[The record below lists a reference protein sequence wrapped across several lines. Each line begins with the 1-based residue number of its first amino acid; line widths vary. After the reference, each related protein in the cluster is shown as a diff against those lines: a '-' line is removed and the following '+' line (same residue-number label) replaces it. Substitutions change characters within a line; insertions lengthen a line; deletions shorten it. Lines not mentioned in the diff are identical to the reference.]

1 MAKRVVITGIGILT
15 ALGRGIAKTEYALKA
30 GKSEISKITSFATD
44 GYNCDVGGEVRGDLI
59 DRDFSKNKGHTLDRA
74 SYLVLTACKDALSSA
89 SLDATGGE
97 AQDISMFLGTTL
109 GGMLSGQN
117 FHRDYLLKRNKEK
130 RSLLLNDYLANQSIH
145 IAREFDFTGE
155 ALILNN
161 ACASGLNA
169 IGLAFRRLRS
179 GQMPLAIAG
188 GYDVMSDFT
197 YAGFSSLQLV
207 TQEKCRPFDK
217 NRTGLTL
224 GEGAGIVILEEMDHA
239 LNRNAHIYAE
249 VIGFGQS
256 TDAYHITK
264 PDPEAKGACSA
275 IVSAI
280 KDAGISTSEI
290 DYINA
295 HGTGT
300 LANDPMEA
308 KAINMA
314 LGDYG
319 RRVPVSSTK
328 PMTGH
333 TLGAAGAIDVIISIV
348 AMKNNFLPVNL
359 NYENPD
365 PNCELNIVSKQS
377 KSAEMK
383 VVLSNSFGF
392 GGSNGVILLRKL
404 ENDRK

>member
-1 MAKRVVITGIGILT
+1 MAKRVVVTGIGILT
-15 ALGRGIAKTEYALKA
+15 ALGRGIAKTASALKA
-30 GKSEISKITSFATD
+30 GKSGISKITSFATD
-44 GYNCDVGGEVRGDLI
+44 RYNRDVGGEVKEDLI
-59 DRDFSKNKGHTLDRA
+59 DRDFSKNKGLVLDRA

-89 SLDATGGE
+89 SLNGAGVGT
-97 AQDISMFLGTTL
+97 QDVSVFLGTTL
-109 GGMLSGQN
+109 GGMLSGQI
-117 FHRDYLLKRNKEK
+117 FHRDYLLEK
-130 RSLLLNDYLANQSIH
+130 NNERRSLLLNDYLANQSVRVI
-145 IAREFDFTGE
+145 REFDFAGE
-155 ALILNN
+155 ALTLNN
-161 ACASGLNA
+161 ACASGLNT

-197 YAGFSSLQLV
+197 YAGFSSLQLI

-224 GEGAGIVILEEMDHA
+224 GEGVGIVVLEEMDHA
-239 LNRNAHIYAE
+239 LNRNAHIHAE

-256 TDAYHITK
+256 TDAYHLTK
-264 PDPEAKGACSA
+264 PDPEAKGACKA
-275 IVSAI
+275 IASAI
-280 KDAGISTSEI
+280 KDAGVSTGEI

-314 LGDYG
+314 LGNYG
-319 RRVPVSSTK
+319 RKVPVSSTK

-333 TLGAAGAIDVIISIV
+333 TLGAAGAVDSIISII
-348 AMKNNFLPVNL
+348 AMKDNFLPVNL

-365 PNCELNIVSKQS
+365 PNCELNIISKQS
-377 KSAEMK
+377 KSVEIK
-383 VVLSNSFGF
+383 VALSNSFGF
-392 GGSNGVILLRKL
+392 GGSNGAILLRKL
-404 ENDRK
+404 EK